1 MSKIIFIKAKRALG
15 ITIGLLLVSGSVIA
29 QEQLVTGSLSVSELS
44 AGQTTELTVSY
55 TATDASGD
63 VATTPGLGLRMHY
76 DSDVIELGDY
86 SYRLFTGNQP
96 FQIKDDVDDF
106 DGNEKTD
113 KFFLT
118 SWAATSGGWPV
129 DGNTGEPLAQPLDLY
144 VVPLTARSGFEGST
158 LTFTAASTAA
168 GYTLSADDVS
178 VDKIPGT
185 VATLESLSV
194 AYTNQGTET
203 NVDLT
208 PSFDADII
216 SYSAQVAN
224 PISMISMV
232 PVVTD
237 SFASISEYTANGSTV
252 SDNKFEITAGSNE
265 VIISVTS
272 EDANNTTTYS
282 VTIDRAEALS
292 LELNTPVV
300 MTNSNAG
307 SYEIAGTCNLD
318 DVSVVVSL
326 SDGITSVSADS
337 VVCADSSWS
346 ASVDATDLADGN
358 ITVSAQGTTALES
371 DTAVAT
377 INKDTTGPTVS
388 VPSNITVDAESAA
401 GTSASNT
408 AIVAFLQAATAT
420 DATDGSVSVTNN
432 APTEFEIGSTTV
444 TFSAVDS
451 LGNVGSD
458 TATVTIED
466 QTAPM
471 VTAPGAAT
479 VAATDTNGTLATDAA
494 IVAFLAGASA
504 TDNVDLDLTITN
516 NAPTTFPLGA
526 TEVIFSATDSSNL
539 IGTATAM
546 LTVTDQTAPVLVVP
560 AAIIVD
566 ATDADGTAASNATIA
581 AFLSGAT
588 ATDNV
593 DTNISV
599 TNDGLSLFPLGSTA
613 VSFTASDAA
622 GNESTATVTIT
633 VADQTGPV
641 ISVPS
646 NTTVAATDGSGTLAS
661 DPDIIAFLAGAS
673 AVDNVDIDVVVENNA
688 PDSFGLGS
696 TTVNFTATDAAGN
709 SSTASAVITVADI
722 TAPVID
728 APATFVVLGTED
740 GVQATEQIIVDFLAS
755 ITATDN
761 VDGVLSSVSNDGPE
775 LYPFGTTTVT
785 FSVSDSAGNE
795 GTAQSVVN
803 ISLDIIDPQL
813 SVPDSISLNV
823 DMPSDVVAASDDA
836 IVNFLSAASATDNKD
851 GDLTSSITDDAPEEF
866 EVGETSVTFSV
877 SDAAGNAVSGS
888 ANVTVVVLDT
898 DQDGLPDFYEEQNGL
913 DLNDP
918 SDADGD
924 LDGDGVSNLDEYL
937 DGTDP
942 TKDELPPELSLPED
956 ISAAATGRLTD
967 ITLNSATAN
976 DNKDGPLTVNASATG
991 PFESGLTEI
1000 TWSVSDAAGNES
1012 SGIQRVEIVP
1022 LVNLTPSTIATE
1034 GSTVE
1039 IKVELSGPPV
1049 AYPVS
1054 IPLAVGGTATADDYN
1069 VAGEIIISEG
1079 TIGSI
1084 MMEIASDEE
1093 FEGTETVVITL
1104 GTPEQAV
1111 PGSVSE
1117 RIISIVEEN
1126 VAPTVNVV
1134 IYQGNTTGRIVAADQ
1149 GTVWIQPE
1157 VDDMNSGDAYTID
1170 WTSALA
1176 ELPSAVLVVDADVV
1190 NGISFQAL
1198 EFDPS
1203 TLSDTIV
1210 NTQVSVTDNGN
1221 PALTTVASV
1230 TVKVLAVAP
1239 DLGNSDSDGDGISD
1253 TQEGYGDS
1261 DNDGIP
1267 DYQDNIVESY
1277 LAPIGDDGQIAQS
1290 AVGTSIVLGDTAL
1303 ATGDNTLS
1311 INEGN
1316 VGTADADYD
1325 YAGGLVDFTVS
1336 GAQAGSS
1343 YNVVL
1348 PLGDAIPADAVLRK
1362 FMGDTIG
1369 WQQFVEDANNAISSA
1384 TAASGTCPEA
1394 GSNRYEIGLV
1404 AGATCVQLYLED
1416 GGPND
1421 MDGAADGTVT
1431 DPSGI
1436 ASLYFGP
1443 PSTESTITISVA
1455 ELTAGGSETAVVT
1468 VTAVDADGRSLEGMS
1483 ISASTSLSDATVS
1496 SFTEGAGGV
1505 YTATLTPGSTGGDL
1519 SVTAIISN
1527 GSNSVSITSAN
1538 IVVKKSGGGG
1548 GGCTVGDGQST
1559 DWSLMLLLLA
1569 GLMLMFRR
1577 RFLIQ

>member
-1 MSKIIFIKAKRALG
+1 MSKIIFIKAKRALC
-15 ITIGLLLVSGSVIA
+15 IAIGLFLVSGSVSA
-29 QEQLVTGSLSVSELS
+29 QEQLVTGSLSVPELS

-55 TATDASGD
+55 TATDASGE

-76 DSDVIELGDY
+76 DSDVMELGDY

-96 FQIKDDVDDF
+96 FQIKDDIDDF

-118 SWAATSGGWPV
+118 SWAASSGGWPV

-144 VVPLTARSGFEGST
+144 VVPLTAKSGFEGSV

-178 VDKIPGT
+178 VNKIPGT
-185 VATLESLSV
+185 VSTLKSLSV

-203 NVDLT
+203 NVELT

-237 SFASISEYTANGSTV
+237 SFASISEYTVNGSTV
-252 SDNKFEITAGSNE
+252 NDNKFEISVGSNA
-265 VIISVTS
+265 VTISATS
-272 EDANNTTTYS
+272 EDSNNTTTYS
-282 VTIDRAEALS
+282 VTIDRSEALS
-292 LELNTPVV
+292 LGLNTPVV
-300 MTNSNAG
+300 MTTNNAG
-307 SYEIAGTCNLD
+307 SYEVAGTCNLD

-326 SDGITSVSADS
+326 SDGITSISVDS
-337 VVCADSSWS
+337 VVCVDSGWS
-346 ASVDATDLADGN
+346 TSVDATDLADGN
-358 ITVSAQGTTALES
+358 ITVSALGTTALES
-371 DTAVAT
+371 DTAVANV
-377 INKDTTGPTVS
+377 NKDTTGPTVS

-401 GTSASNT
+401 GTSASNA
-408 AIVAFLQAATAT
+408 AIVTFLQAATAT
-420 DATDGSVSVTNN
+420 DATDGNVSVTNN

-444 TFSAVDS
+444 TFSAIDS
-451 LGNVGSD
+451 LGNVGSN
-458 TATVTIED
+458 TAMVTIED
-466 QTAPM
+466 QTAPA
-471 VTAPGAAT
+471 VIAPGAIT
-479 VAATDTNGTLATDAA
+479 VAAADANGTLATDAA
-494 IVAFLAGASA
+494 IVTFLAGASA
-504 TDNVDLDLTITN
+504 TDNVDSDLSITN
-516 NAPTTFPLGA
+516 NAPTTFPLGT
-526 TEVIFSATDSSNL
+526 TEVTFSATDSSDL
-539 IGTATAM
+539 TGTATAM
-546 LTVTDQTAPVLVVP
+546 LTVTDQTAPVLDVP
-560 AAIIVD
+560 AAIIVA
-566 ATDADGTAASNATIA
+566 ATDADGTAASDATIA

-593 DTNISV
+593 DTNVSV
-599 TNDGLSLFPLGSTA
+599 TNDGLSIFPLGSTV
-613 VSFTASDAA
+613 VSFTASDTA
-622 GNESTATVTIT
+622 GNESTATVTIS
-633 VADQTGPV
+633 VEDQTGPL

-646 NTTVAATDGSGTLAS
+646 SAVVAATDGSGTLAT
-661 DPDIIAFLAGAS
+661 DPDIVAFLASAS
-673 AVDNVDIDVVVENNA
+673 AVDNVDVDVVVENNA
-688 PDSFGLGS
+688 PDSFEIGS
-696 TTVNFTATDAAGN
+696 TTVTFTATDVVGN
-709 SSTASAVITVADI
+709 SSAASAVITVADI

-728 APATFVVLGTED
+728 APATLVVLGTED
-740 GVQATEQIIVDFLAS
+740 GVQATEQVIVDFLAS
-755 ITATDN
+755 VTATDN
-761 VDGVLSSVSNDGPE
+761 VDGPLSSVSNNGPE

-785 FSVSDSAGNE
+785 FSVSDSSGNE
-795 GTAQSVVN
+795 GTAQSVVS
-803 ISLDIIDPQL
+803 ISLDIIDPEL
-813 SVPDSISLNV
+813 SVPDPISLNV
-823 DMPSDVVAASDDA
+823 DMPSDVVVASDDA
-836 IVNFLSAASATDNKD
+836 IVNFLAAASATDNKD

-866 EVGETSVTFSV
+866 AVGETTVTFSV
-877 SDAAGNAVSGS
+877 SDAAGNTVSDGVS
-888 ANVTVVVLDT
+888 VTVVVLDT

-967 ITLNSATAN
+967 ITLTSATAN
-976 DNKDGPLTVNASATG
+976 DNKDGSLTVNASATG

-1000 TWSVSDAAGNES
+1000 VWSVSDAAGNES
-1012 SGIQRVEIVP
+1012 SGIQRVEILP
-1022 LVNLTPSTIATE
+1022 LVNFTPSTLASE

-1039 IKVELSGPPV
+1039 IKAELSGSPID
-1049 AYPVS
+1049 YPVS
-1054 IPLAVGGTATADDYN
+1054 IPLTFGGTTTADDYS
-1069 VAGEIIISEG
+1069 VANEIIINEG
-1079 TIGSI
+1079 TVGSI
-1084 MMEIASDEE
+1084 IMDIALDEQS
-1093 FEGTETVVITL
+1093 EGTETVVVTM

-1111 PGSVSE
+1111 VGSVSE
-1117 RIISIVEEN
+1117 RTISIVEEN
-1126 VAPTVNVV
+1126 VAPTVNLAV
-1134 IYQGNTTGRIVAADQ
+1134 YQRNTKGRIVAADQ
-1149 GTVWIQPE
+1149 GTVMVQPE
-1157 VDDMNSGDAYTID
+1157 VGDINSGDTYTID
-1170 WTSALA
+1170 WSSALA

-1190 NGISFQAL
+1190 NGISFIAL

-1203 TLSDTIV
+1203 TLADTIV

-1221 PALTTVASV
+1221 PALTTVASI
-1230 TVKVLAVAP
+1230 TLKVLAAAP

-1267 DYQDNIVESY
+1267 DYQDNIAESY

-1311 INEGN
+1311 INEDS

-1325 YAGGLVDFTVS
+1325 YAGGLVDFAVS

-1348 PLGDAIPADAVLRK
+1348 PLDAAIPADAVLRK

-1369 WQQFVEDANNAISSA
+1369 WQQFVEDANNAISSVTA
-1384 TAASGTCPEA
+1384 TSGTCPEA
-1394 GSNRYEIGLV
+1394 GSDRYETGLV
-1404 AGATCVQLYLED
+1404 TGATCIQLYVED

-1421 MDGAADGTVT
+1421 MDGVADGTVT

-1443 PSTESTITISVA
+1443 PSTDSTITVSVA
-1455 ELTAGGSETAVVT
+1455 ELTAGGSQTAVVT
-1468 VTAVDADGRSLEGMS
+1468 VTAVDTDGRSLEGMS
-1483 ISASTSLSDATVS
+1483 VSASTSLSDATVS

-1519 SVTAIISN
+1519 TVTATISN
-1527 GSNSVSITSAN
+1527 GSDSASITSAN

-1548 GGCTVGDGQST
+1548 GCTVGDGQTT
-1559 DWSLMLLLLA
+1559 DWSLTLLLLA
-1569 GLMLMFRR
+1569 GLMLLFRR
-1577 RFLIQ
+1577 RFSLIK